1 MVKGKIGEVT
11 ESLKQSLLELALDI
25 AKSTSQIL
33 VNQRPKNMEFESKS
47 TPVDLVTEM
56 DKAAE
61 RHIVQRVKEVR
72 PNDSFLGEEGT
83 ALPPENP
90 SNVKWIIDPI
100 DGTVNYFYNH
110 PYWAISIGVEIDGE
124 IQVGVVAAPL
134 LHETFYAIKGGGS
147 YVIHDGIK
155 NKLQANTEATIDKAL
170 IATGFGYDP
179 ERRKKQG
186 ALLAELVAIG
196 RDVRRAGAASLDFCY
211 VAAGRIDAYYEFG
224 LYPWDYAAGALILT
238 EAGGKV
244 GGLSGNKLGGDWSLG
259 ANADLFSE
267 IDELITKLSKKYF

>member
-1 MVKGKIGEVT
+1 LVKGKIGEVT

-25 AKSTSQIL
+25 AKSTSEIL

-147 YVIHDGIK
+147 YVIHDGVK

-186 ALLAELVAIG
+186 ALLAELVAIV

>member
-1 MVKGKIGEVT
+1 VT
-11 ESLKQSLLELALDI
+11 ESLNQTLLTLALDI
-25 AKSTSQIL
+25 AKTTSEIL
-33 VNQRPKNMEFESKS
+33 VNQRPENMSYESKS

-61 RHIVQRVKEVR
+61 RHIVERVKQVR

-83 ALPPENP
+83 ALPPDNP

-110 PYWAISIGVEIDGE
+110 PYWAISIGVEVDGE

-134 LHETFYAIKGGGS
+134 LHETFYAIKDGGAF
-147 YVIHDGIK
+147 VLHDGVK
-155 NKLQANTEATIDKAL
+155 KQLKTNTGASIGKAL
-170 IATGFGYDP
+170 ISTGFGYDP

-186 ALLAELVAIG
+186 ALLAEMVVIA
-196 RDVRRAGAASLDFCY
+196 RDVRRAGAASLDLCY
-211 VAAGRIDAYYEFG
+211 VAAGRLDAYYEFG
-224 LYPWDYAAGALILT
+224 LYPWDFAAGSLIVS

-244 GGLSGNKLGGDWSLG
+244 GGLAGDKLGGEWALA
-259 ANADLFSE
+259 ANADLFDE
-267 IDELITKLSKKYF
+267 IDELVTRLSKKYFN